1 MIAPFFTIIVPVY
14 NVQDYIER
22 CLLSLV
28 NQNLDDSKYE
38 IIIVND
44 GTLDDS
50 MRIVQKYSDVYKNI
64 VIINK
69 KNGGVSSARNMG
81 IKAAKGKY
89 LLFVDPDDE
98 IVLASL
104 QNLYDE
110 LLKSKP
116 QVLIVESTAYKI
128 GSNKKN
134 TLYPFSNHLS
144 KSVFS
149 GVELFKHYRRGAVW
163 GVAFLKSFVEEF
175 ALRFN
180 ENLTNM
186 EDALFFRDTLV
197 SAKRIILRRI
207 DYYIFHERE
216 GSASKSFNASK
227 IISRLY
233 NTKEIFYKLKRYE
246 NLEPVSIMYSNL
258 LFNSISNC
266 CLYWVKLPFSLK
278 NFYLIKTVIKK
289 LDYRPLPTRNMPR
302 QRFKMQ
308 FFNFSLTLFI
318 LGFYIRQKCFLE
330 FKS

>member
-14 NVQDYIER
+14 NVQNYIER

-38 IIIVND
+38 IRIVND
-44 GTLDDS
+44 GTPDDS
-50 MRIVQKYSDVYKNI
+50 MRIVQKYSDVHKNI

-81 IKAAKGKY
+81 IMAAKGKY

-98 IVLASL
+98 IALDSL

-110 LLKSKP
+110 LLKRKP
-116 QVLIVESTAYKI
+116 QVLIVESTEYKI
-128 GSNKKN
+128 GSNKKY
-134 TLYPFSNHLS
+134 TLYPFSNHLT

-149 GVELFKHYRRGAVW
+149 GLELFKHYRRGAIW

-175 ALRFN
+175 ALMFN
-180 ENLTNM
+180 ENLTNL
-186 EDALFFRDTLV
+186 EDALFFNDTLV
-197 SAKRIILRRI
+197 FAKKIILRPI

-227 IISRLY
+227 IISMLCSS
-233 NTKEIFYKLKRYE
+233 KEVFYKLKRYE
-246 NLEPVSIMYSNL
+246 NLEPVSILYSNL
-258 LFNSISNC
+258 LFDIISNC
-266 CLYWVKLPFSLK
+266 CFNWVKLPFSLK

-289 LDYRPLPTRNMPR
+289 LGYRPIPTRNMPR

-308 FFNFSLTLFI
+308 FFNFSLNLFI
-318 LGFYIRQKCFLE
+318 LVFYIRQKCFLR